1 MPTALIT
8 GAAGQDGFYLASYLR
23 RLGYE
28 VAGLLQP
35 REHRDQPRNFAENI
49 RLITGDMTDMA
60 SLLNALREVQPDE
73 VYNLAAVSSVRT
85 AWDQPVRAADVNGLG
100 LVNLLEALRALAGR
114 SVSNIRVFQ
123 ASSAQMFGDIAGDCF
138 TEETPIRPVSPY
150 GAAKAFAHF
159 TANAYRHEYGMFIS
173 CGILGNHES
182 PLHDA
187 GFVIPRITQAV
198 SRIAAGTQ
206 DKLVLDNLTATRD
219 WGYAGDFVV
228 AMHAALQHQQPEDFV
243 IATGEAHSV
252 ADAVVA
258 AFAAVGIADWQ
269 AHVSAAGVSG
279 GRAQHIA
286 RGDISKARRLL
297 NWSPTVGFD
306 DLVAMMVQHY
316 TGQSAE
322 SGHRPVPA
330 SPRTA

>member
-8 GAAGQDGFYLASYLR
+8 GAAGQDGFYLANHLR
-23 RLGYE
+23 SLGYE
-28 VAGLLQP
+28 VAGLLQT
-35 REHRDQPRNFAENI
+35 REHRDRQPDLTENME
-49 RLITGDMTDMA
+49 LITGDLTDMA
-60 SLLNALREVQPDE
+60 SLLKAIGEVQPDE

-85 AWDQPVRAADVNGLG
+85 AWDQPIRAADVNGLG
-100 LVNLLEALRALAGR
+100 LVNLLEALRAVARR
-114 SVSNIRVFQ
+114 SVREIRVFQ
-123 ASSAQMFGDIAGDCF
+123 ASSAQMFGDIGSGSF
-138 TEETPIRPVSPY
+138 TEETPIRPISPY

-159 TANAYRHEYGMFIS
+159 TADAYRREYGMFIA

-187 GFVIPRITQAV
+187 DFVIPRITQAV
-198 SRIAAGTQ
+198 GRVAAGVQ

-228 AMHAALQHQQPEDFV
+228 AMHAVLQHKRPEDFV
-243 IATGEAHSV
+243 IATGEVHSV
-252 ADAVVA
+252 ADAVEA

-269 AHVSAAGVSG
+269 AHVSATGVTG
-279 GRAQHIA
+279 GRAQRGA

-297 NWSPTVGFD
+297 SWSPTVGFAE
-306 DLVAMMVQHY
+306 LVAMMVQHY
-316 TGQSAE
+316 AGQTAE
-322 SGHRPVPA
+322 PGHFPAPV